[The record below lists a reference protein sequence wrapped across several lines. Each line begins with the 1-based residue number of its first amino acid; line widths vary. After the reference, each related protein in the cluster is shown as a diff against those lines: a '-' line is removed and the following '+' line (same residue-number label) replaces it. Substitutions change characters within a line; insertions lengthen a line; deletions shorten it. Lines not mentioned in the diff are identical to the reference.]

1 LPKRKIREEKPKKRV
16 SKKQILIPPI
26 AIGAATLAGILIMQF
41 IPPPPTLSIC
51 LKAHNVETFNVHPTV
66 ELFVNGQPKLLP
78 DDVGKQ
84 PKDGNECL
92 RVIHTDTIGNKLHI
106 EYIRPIRLTMGDFMK
121 IYLAGNNSIS
131 VVDNSTGIPYEQS
144 VDLEKYNAKYSY
156 FSEGNKWNQVRNA
169 SAMPPFTDE
178 MVVRL
183 ELTPK

>member
-1 LPKRKIREEKPKKRV
+1 L
-16 SKKQILIPPI
+16 L
-26 AIGAATLAGILIMQF
+26 
-41 IPPPPTLSIC
+41 
-51 LKAHNVETFNVHPTV
+51 
-66 ELFVNGQPKLLP
+66 VNGQSKLLP

-84 PKDGNECL
+84 PKDGEECL

-106 EYIRPIRLTMGDFMK
+106 EFIRPIRLTMGDFMK

-156 FSEGNKWNQVRNA
+156 FAEGNKWNQVRNA